1 MKTNLNRTI
10 STHEEAEAFLN
21 ELFEND
27 EVFNPDDS
35 AHDVIWDNCE
45 QPPTAEECNKLNI
58 LMNAVWEVANDDFDP
73 HAYLLD
79 LLEEEE
85 RRMRLARPN
94 EGY

>member
-10 STHEEAEAFLN
+10 STQEEAEAFLS
-21 ELFEND
+21 ELHENN

-35 AHDVIWDNCE
+35 AHDVIWETCP
-45 QPPTAEECNKLNI
+45 QPSAEECDKLNV
-58 LMNAVWEVANDDFDP
+58 LMNDCLNVGDGEFDV
-73 HAYLLD
+73 HGYLLD
-79 LLEEEE
+79 LDEEEE